1 MAGGLNRKEVLG
13 VILNLAEAQ
22 YDTITNLQNMTL
34 QELSDI
40 YKVII
45 SKQQEKALADS
56 RKTNKIKGQL

>member
-13 VILNLAEAQ
+13 IIINLAEAQ
-22 YDTITNLQNMTL
+22 YDSITNLQNMTL

-56 RKTNKIKGQL
+56 KKTSRVKGQF

>member
-13 VILNLAEAQ
+13 IIVNLAEAQ
-22 YDTITNLQNMTL
+22 YDSITNLQNMTL

-56 RKTNKIKGQL
+56 KKSSIQR

>member
-13 VILNLAEAQ
+13 VILSLAEAQ